1 MQGAR
6 TLIPIFIVFIL
17 GNLIPVVFRDL
28 IVEKGIAQN
37 VILAGNAILFLLT
50 LFTIAFQK
58 KALGN
63 KNPNVFI
70 RSIMSSMLI
79 KMLVMAGAVIVYAKA
94 SGPAF
99 NKGGIFS
106 VLILYLLYLAAEVY
120 TVMKMNS
127 RKNA

>member
-1 MQGAR
+1 MTKLR
-6 TLIPIFIVFIL
+6 LLLPVIIVFFIGIIVREAFPAWIKDMGISPAVLAIGNIIL
-17 GNLIPVVFRDL
+17 MV
-28 IVEKGIAQN
+28 
-37 VILAGNAILFLLT
+37 LT

-58 KALGN
+58 RALEN

-79 KMLVMAGAVIVYAKA
+79 KMLVIAGGVIIYAKT
-94 SGPAF
+94 SGDAF
-99 NKGGIFS
+99 SKGGIFA